1 MDEIG
6 SFLDGPRARGAFL
19 LKTVMDP
26 PWCLSIED
34 QAPLSVIVLV
44 GGEAWV
50 VRGTERQRLVTGDVA
65 LVRGPQPYLF
75 CDSPTTPVQ
84 VRIRP
89 GQVCETPEG
98 ESVSAELALG
108 LRAWGNSPEGATV
121 MLVGVYEA
129 EGEISRR
136 LVDALPPV
144 VALAGSAWSSRI
156 LPVLLDEVGREGPGQ
171 QVVLD
176 RLLDLLVIDA
186 LRGWFA
192 RPDGVPPSWYAAQT
206 DPVVGPALRLI
217 HDAPEQA
224 WTVEGL
230 ARQVGLSR
238 AAFARRFAEVVG
250 EPPMT
255 YLSGWRLA
263 LAADLLLE
271 PGVSVGSVSRRI
283 GYGSPFTFSTA
294 FKRAYGHSPKAHR
307 EATRRESAQAEVAS
321 TSASRSAN
329 ATP

>member
-6 SFLDGPRARGAFL
+6 GFLDGPRARGAFL
-19 LKTVMDP
+19 LRAVMNP
-26 PWCLSIED
+26 PWSLSIED
-34 QAPLSVIVLV
+34 EAPLSVVVMV
-44 GGEAWV
+44 GGESWV
-50 VRGTERQRLVTGDVA
+50 VRGTDRQRLVTGDVA
-65 LVRGPQPYLF
+65 LIRGPEPYLF
-75 CDSPTTPVQ
+75 AGSPTTPVQ

-89 GQVCETPEG
+89 GQVCQTPEG
-98 ESVSAELALG
+98 ESVSAEMALG

-136 LVDALPPV
+136 LIDALPPI
-144 VALAGSAWSSRI
+144 VALAGRAWSSRI
-156 LPVLLDEVGREGPGQ
+156 LPVLLDEVGRDGPGQ

-192 RPDGVPPSWYAAQT
+192 RPDAVPPSWYSAQT

-230 ARQVGLSR
+230 ARQVGVSR
-238 AAFARRFAEVVG
+238 AAFARRFADVVG
-250 EPPMT
+250 EPPMS

-271 PGVSVGSVSRRI
+271 PGASVSAISRRV

-294 FKRAYGHSPKAHR
+294 FKRAYGYSPKAHR
-307 EATRRESAQAEVAS
+307 AATRREPQDEEASRSTS
-321 TSASRSAN
+321 TSAS